1 MEALMERIRSKSDSL
16 KSLTDSSKV
25 VRMGMAD
32 RRHSLDVNEK
42 AVLRACLDTL
52 QTSISVRSVNGMSE
66 RLETTARQ
74 MGLKFMVHSTNPN
87 TNNFYISTETFYVEI
102 CIDQN
107 GTVLETRIHHQ
118 NPQGSMSS
126 TPNTVSAPEISD
138 CLSKGDFTMFV
149 EHIKGL
155 MAVYDLPEC
164 GPVDKSRAWQ
174 ALYNLEHDLTLLA
187 SGQSWVTDI
196 NQLIHKTGLGM
207 VHNRAGGI
215 PMKLRFFLPPY
226 ELLDMEQQTILPMNQ
241 STITT
246 KNLGFCATITL
257 RPSQDPFL
265 LPLSSLISST
275 GQDLPITQTNAIP
288 LPAHFTL
295 ALDKPLPLSSALIRH
310 LVSVTSID
318 WLDSKND
325 SPLLTLITKQA
336 SDGSL
341 DPSNN
346 RGLFV
351 TLPDQQHC
359 YFMTETPDLTGQ
371 TVEFIPFR
379 HPNQVPAIVDILR
392 RQALFNTL
400 ISSCVRTNSLED
412 VDTSIM
418 FEVTCLDPMC
428 QTLSITFE
436 HPTEE
441 TMATAELTLSDL
453 TAPRCRVY
461 TGSMSVCP
469 EETANKVL
477 QRCLS
482 IPVTMRAVIN
492 RGKGEAK
499 HATDDDGEIPIGGH
513 SNGIGHNNMDTDHK
527 GMNNGVANGRF
538 KMENGRNNL
547 VGSMGTPAVCDPGGG
562 PGGGRLKQEPMD
574 TDSTNDTDSLNRYGP
589 QDADSLP
596 GARSTLPKSPRRA
609 TVTQPTDSS
618 SKEPTFRHPSQVADR
633 LPRSEN
639 RRKSDSA
646 KSEYE
651 VNQLSVSVSRGP
663 LSDNQNRPKKESGM
677 KSPKDGRPIQPN
689 VSITPIG
696 DSNIS
701 DDQSKRS
708 VSTTGIEIIP
718 LGGKPITAGGMAL
731 SSVKLKAK
739 ARDLKRSL
747 SEDDKR
753 RLQKKEKKRRDE
765 KQRQSMSSSH
775 RTENCG
781 RPQSES
787 PSHKADYLKIKDK
800 EGSSITKI
808 SLTDPKAKLAGVIER
823 LAYQTGDSVA
833 IEIKPASS
841 VRDKS
846 VPEPNVEITL
856 DRLKTKPDEKEED
869 FKPKLKLTIKTPNKH
884 SESGNRDKKG
894 DSGGKLFDDIVSP
907 KLDKTF
913 QIPKLC
919 KMDSPTY
926 KKDNK
931 SSFSA
936 KSPSTSPKHS
946 SSKSS
951 HSKSSHSKINERFI
965 TDPSAVNTKRSEER
979 KRSSDRDR
987 DSPHFKSRHD
997 SDGYK
1002 SGGSQ
1007 ASVSMHIVK
1016 SPAPTIHVQ
1025 SPLSAGLGQLS
1036 PLSDSLLDEGLL
1048 MK

>member
-1 MEALMERIRSKSDSL
+1 MEKIRSKADST
-16 KSLTDSSKV
+16 KSLVDSSKV

-32 RRHSLDVNEK
+32 RRHSLDTNDK
-42 AVLRACLDTL
+42 TVLRACLDTL

-87 TNNFYISTETFYVEI
+87 THNFYISTETFYLEI

-138 CLSKGDFTMFV
+138 CLSKGDFTMFI
-149 EHIKGL
+149 EHIEGL

-164 GPVDKSRAWQ
+164 GNVDKSRAWQ
-174 ALYNLEHDLTLLA
+174 ALSNLEHDLTLLA

-226 ELLDMEQQTILPMNQ
+226 ELLDMELKTILPMNQ
-241 STITT
+241 STITE

-257 RPSQDPFL
+257 RPSRDPFL

-310 LVSVTSID
+310 LVSVTNID
-318 WLDSKND
+318 WLDSAND
-325 SPLLTLITKQA
+325 APLLTLITKQA
-336 SDGSL
+336 SEGSL

-359 YFMTETPDLTGQ
+359 YFMTETPDLIGQ
-371 TVEFIPFR
+371 TVEYIPFR
-379 HPNQVPAIVDILR
+379 HPNQVPSIVDILR

-400 ISSCVRTNSLED
+400 IASCVRKNSLED

-461 TGSMSVCP
+461 TGSLSVCP

-492 RGKGEAK
+492 KGKGDTK
-499 HATDDDGEIPIGGH
+499 HVADDNGDIPIGGH
-513 SNGIGHNNMDTDHK
+513 SNNLGHNNLDPDHK
-527 GMNNGVANGRF
+527 GMNNGVSNGRF
-538 KMENGRNNL
+538 KMEPGRNTL

-562 PGGGRLKQEPMD
+562 GPGGGGRLKQEPMD
-574 TDSTNDTDSLNRYGP
+574 TDGTNDTDSLNRYGP
-589 QDADSLP
+589 QDADFLP
-596 GARSTLPKSPRRA
+596 GALLQTLPKSTRKG
-609 TVTQPTDSS
+609 TVTPNMDS
-618 SKEPTFRHPSQVADR
+618 PDQTFRHPSQVPER
-633 LPRSEN
+633 SHRSEN
-639 RRKSDSA
+639 RRKMESG

-651 VNQLSVSVSRGP
+651 VNQLSVLVSRGP
-663 LSDNQNRPKKESGM
+663 LSDNQNKPKKESGI

-689 VSITPIG
+689 VSITPIC
-696 DSNIS
+696 DSNVN
-701 DDQSKRS
+701 DDSGKRA

-718 LGGKPITAGGMAL
+718 LGGKPLTTGGGMAI
-731 SSVKLKAK
+731 SQGKLKAK

-753 RLQKKEKKRRDE
+753 RLHKKEKKKREE
-765 KQRQSMSSSH
+765 KQRLSLSSH
-775 RTENCG
+775 RPDNSVV
-781 RPQSES
+781 RPKSES
-787 PSHKADYLKIKDK
+787 PSHTSDHIKIEKDVK
-800 EGSSITKI
+800 TITKI

-823 LAYQTGDSVA
+823 LAYKTGDSA
-833 IEIKPASS
+833 IELKPANSF
-841 VRDKS
+841 REKLG
-846 VPEPNVEITL
+846 EPNMEITL
-856 DRLKTKPDEKEED
+856 DRLKFKPEEKDDE
-869 FKPKLKLTIKTPNKH
+869 FTLKPKLKLTIKTPTKYTD
-884 SESGNRDKKG
+884 SSSKEKKS
-894 DSGGKLFDDIVSP
+894 DFSGKLYDDSVSP

-913 QIPKLC
+913 QIPKLG
-919 KMDSPTY
+919 KLDSPTFR
-926 KKDNK
+926 KEKQ
-931 SSFSA
+931 SFSP
-936 KSPSTSPKHS
+936 KSPSTSPKHP
-946 SSKSS
+946 SSKP
-951 HSKSSHSKINERFI
+951 HVKPAHSKINERFI
-965 TDPSAVNTKRSEER
+965 TDPSALNSRRSEER
-979 KRSSDRDR
+979 KRSSERDGQ
-987 DSPHFKSRHD
+987 HVKARHD

-1002 SGGSQ
+1002 PGGSQ

-1016 SPAPTIHVQ
+1016 SPAPAIHVQ
-1025 SPLSAGLGQLS
+1025 SPLSSGLGQLS

-1048 MK
+1048 LK

>member
-1 MEALMERIRSKSDSL
+1 MEKIRSKADST
-16 KSLTDSSKV
+16 KSLVDSSKV

-32 RRHSLDVNEK
+32 RRHSLDTNDK
-42 AVLRACLDTL
+42 TVLRACLDTL

-87 TNNFYISTETFYVEI
+87 THNFYISTETFYLEI

-138 CLSKGDFTMFV
+138 CLSKGDFTMFI
-149 EHIKGL
+149 EHIEGL

-164 GPVDKSRAWQ
+164 GNVDKSRAWQ
-174 ALYNLEHDLTLLA
+174 ALSNLEHDLTLLA

-226 ELLDMEQQTILPMNQ
+226 ELLDMELKTILPMNQ
-241 STITT
+241 STITE

-257 RPSQDPFL
+257 RPSRDPFL

-310 LVSVTSID
+310 LVSVTNID
-318 WLDSKND
+318 WLDSTND
-325 SPLLTLITKQA
+325 APLLTLITKQA
-336 SDGSL
+336 SEGSL

-359 YFMTETPDLTGQ
+359 YFMTETPDLIGQ
-371 TVEFIPFR
+371 TVEYIPFR
-379 HPNQVPAIVDILR
+379 HPNQVPSIVDILR

-400 ISSCVRTNSLED
+400 IASCVRKNSLED

-461 TGSMSVCP
+461 TGSLSVCP

-492 RGKGEAK
+492 KGKGDTK
-499 HATDDDGEIPIGGH
+499 HVADDNGDIPIGGH
-513 SNGIGHNNMDTDHK
+513 NNSLGHSNLDPDHK
-527 GMNNGVANGRF
+527 GMNNGVSNGRF
-538 KMENGRNNL
+538 KMEPGRNTL

-562 PGGGRLKQEPMD
+562 GPGGGGRLKQEPMD
-574 TDSTNDTDSLNRYGP
+574 TDGTNDTDSLNRYGP
-589 QDADSLP
+589 QDADFLP
-596 GARSTLPKSPRRA
+596 GALLQTLPKSTRKG
-609 TVTQPTDSS
+609 TVTPNMDSQDQ
-618 SKEPTFRHPSQVADR
+618 TFRHPSQVPER
-633 LPRSEN
+633 SHRSEN
-639 RRKSDSA
+639 RRKMESG

-651 VNQLSVSVSRGP
+651 VNQLSVLVSRGP
-663 LSDNQNRPKKESGM
+663 LSDNQNKPKKESGI

-689 VSITPIG
+689 VSITPIC
-696 DSNIS
+696 DSNVN
-701 DDQSKRS
+701 DDSGKRAIP
-708 VSTTGIEIIP
+708 TTGIEIIP
-718 LGGKPITAGGMAL
+718 LGGKPLTTGGGMAI
-731 SSVKLKAK
+731 SQGKLKAK

-753 RLQKKEKKRRDE
+753 RLHKKEKKKREE
-765 KQRQSMSSSH
+765 KQRLSLSSH
-775 RTENCG
+775 RPDNSA
-781 RPQSES
+781 RPKSES
-787 PSHKADYLKIKDK
+787 PSHTSEHIKIEKDLKT
-800 EGSSITKI
+800 ITKI

-823 LAYQTGDSVA
+823 LAYKTGDSA
-833 IEIKPASS
+833 IELKPTHSF
-841 VRDKS
+841 RDKS
-846 VPEPNVEITL
+846 GVEPSMEITL
-856 DRLKTKPDEKEED
+856 DRLKFKPEEKDDE
-869 FKPKLKLTIKTPNKH
+869 FTMKPKLKLTIKTPTKFTDTD
-884 SESGNRDKKG
+884 SSSRERKG
-894 DSGGKLFDDIVSP
+894 QFSGKLYDDSVSP

-913 QIPKLC
+913 QIPKLG
-919 KMDSPTY
+919 KLDSPTFR
-926 KKDNK
+926 KEKQ
-931 SSFSA
+931 SFSP
-936 KSPSTSPKHS
+936 KSPSTSPKHPS
-946 SSKSS
+946 AKP
-951 HSKSSHSKINERFI
+951 HAKPAHSKINERFI
-965 TDPSAVNTKRSEER
+965 TDPSALNSRRSEER
-979 KRSSDRDR
+979 KRSSER
-987 DSPHFKSRHD
+987 DSQQVKTRHE

-1002 SGGSQ
+1002 PGGSQ

-1016 SPAPTIHVQ
+1016 SPAPAIHVQ
-1025 SPLSAGLGQLS
+1025 SPLSSGLGQLS

-1048 MK
+1048 LK

>member
-1 MEALMERIRSKSDSL
+1 MERIRSKADST
-16 KSLTDSSKV
+16 KSLVDSSKI

-32 RRHSLDVNEK
+32 RRHSLDTNDK

-52 QTSISVRSVNGMSE
+52 QTSISVKSVNGMSE

-87 TNNFYISTETFYVEI
+87 NHNFYISTETFYLEI

-126 TPNTVSAPEISD
+126 TPNIVSAPEISD

-149 EHIKGL
+149 EHIEGL

-164 GPVDKSRAWQ
+164 GNVDKSRAWQ
-174 ALYNLEHDLTLLA
+174 ALSNLEHDLTLLA

-226 ELLDMEQQTILPMNQ
+226 ELLDMELKTILPMNQ
-241 STITT
+241 STITD

-257 RPSQDPFL
+257 RPSRDPFL

-325 SPLLTLITKQA
+325 SPLLALITKQA
-336 SDGSL
+336 SDGTL

-359 YFMTETPDLTGQ
+359 YFMTETPDLIGQ
-371 TVEFIPFR
+371 TVEYIPFR
-379 HPNQVPAIVDILR
+379 HPNQVASIVDILR

-400 ISSCVRTNSLED
+400 IASCVRTNSLED

-461 TGSMSVCP
+461 TGSLSVCP

-492 RGKGEAK
+492 KGKGDTK
-499 HATDDDGEIPIGGH
+499 QVSDDNGDIPIGGH
-513 SNGIGHNNMDTDHK
+513 SNGVGHNNLDSDHK
-527 GMNNGVANGRF
+527 GLNNGVSNGRF
-538 KMENGRNNL
+538 KMEPGRNAL
-547 VGSMGTPAVCDPGGG
+547 VGGMGTPAVCDPGGGG

-574 TDSTNDTDSLNRYGP
+574 TDGTNDTDSLNRYGP
-589 QDADSLP
+589 QDADFLP
-596 GARSTLPKSPRRA
+596 GALLQTLPKSPRKGI
-609 TVTQPTDSS
+609 VTQHMDSQDQ
-618 SKEPTFRHPSQVADR
+618 TFRHPSQVPER
-633 LPRSEN
+633 LHRSEN
-639 RRKSDSA
+639 RRKAELA

-651 VNQLSVSVSRGP
+651 VNQLSVLVSRGP
-663 LSDNQNRPKKESGM
+663 LSDNQNKPKKESGI

-696 DSNIS
+696 DSNDS
-701 DDQSKRS
+701 DDAGKRA

-718 LGGKPITAGGMAL
+718 LGGKPVTTGGGLAAAP
-731 SSVKLKAK
+731 VKLKAK

-753 RLQKKEKKRRDE
+753 RLHKKEKKKREE
-765 KQRQSMSSSH
+765 KLRLSLSSH
-775 RTENCG
+775 RPENSI
-781 RPQSES
+781 RPKSES
-787 PSHKADYLKIKDK
+787 PSHSSEPMKSEKDGK
-800 EGSSITKI
+800 TVTKI
-808 SLTDPKAKLAGVIER
+808 SLSDPKAKLAGVIER
-823 LAYQTGDSVA
+823 LAFKTGDSA
-833 IEIKPASS
+833 IELKPTHCF
-841 VRDKS
+841 RDKTE
-846 VPEPNVEITL
+846 VEPNMEITL
-856 DRLKTKPDEKEED
+856 DRLKFKPEEKD
-869 FKPKLKLTIKTPNKH
+869 SLTLKPKLKLTIKTPTKYT
-884 SESGNRDKKG
+884 
-894 DSGGKLFDDIVSP
+894 DSGSAEKKSDFSGKMFDGPVVSP
-907 KLDKTF
+907 KLDKAF
-913 QIPKLC
+913 QIPKLS
-919 KMDSPTY
+919 KIESPTFR
-926 KKDNK
+926 KDK
-931 SSFSA
+931 PTFYP

-946 SSKSS
+946 SSKS
-951 HSKSSHSKINERFI
+951 HSKPVHSKINERFI
-965 TDPSAVNTKRSEER
+965 TDPSAVNNKRSEER
-979 KRSSDRDR
+979 KRSSDKDA
-987 DSPHFKSRHD
+987 PNIKSRHD

-1016 SPAPTIHVQ
+1016 SPAPTIHVPRCDPVIVESLVHQ
-1025 SPLSAGLGQLS
+1025 RWKI
-1036 PLSDSLLDEGLL
+1036 SLLV
-1048 MK
+1048 